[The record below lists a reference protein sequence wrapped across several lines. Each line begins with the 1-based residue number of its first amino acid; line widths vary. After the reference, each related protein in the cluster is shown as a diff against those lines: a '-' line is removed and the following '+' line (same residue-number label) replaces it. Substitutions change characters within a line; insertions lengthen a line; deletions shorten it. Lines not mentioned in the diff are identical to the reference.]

1 MDPFGHMRLLAERPR
16 NRRKQQLSAMPEAK
30 NRIVDARSSLVDPA
44 EDRWMRRVG
53 IRAWAWI
60 GVIVLAGL
68 IFLGLALIA
77 DFVVPLVVAVVL
89 GMVFAPLA
97 GLLARFM
104 PQPIAAV
111 LVLIGLG
118 VVTVTVVAVIVV
130 GIIDQA
136 PQITAQLDAAVAR
149 AQELIADLGLGRD
162 ETEAAGGE
170 QLTSAVGEIVGGLLS
185 VVPSAFSSI
194 GSFLAGLFVA
204 VFLLYYMLAEWKLLT
219 GWVGAHL
226 GVPADLGAGIVEDAT
241 RSFRDYFYVL
251 TIASLPVAV
260 SVGLA
265 AALMSLPLAFTM
277 ALVTFITSYI
287 PYIGALVSAAFALVI
302 AFGAGG
308 VVPAVVMLIVILVAQ
323 NVVQPLIQRRLERNT
338 LNLHPIVSFGSTMVG
353 SVVAGVLGATLSAP
367 FVAMVVRAYERIRD
381 YRVGGAVDV
390 DPDTDDAAAEPAG
403 AEPV

>member
-1 MDPFGHMRLLAERPR
+1 
-16 NRRKQQLSAMPEAK
+16 
-30 NRIVDARSSLVDPA
+30 
-44 EDRWMRRVG
+44 MRRVG
-53 IRAWAWI
+53 IRSWAWI
-60 GVIVLAGL
+60 GVIVLASL